1 MGVLDKFLDI
11 MKLSDDDDDYE
22 NDDFFDDDD
31 YEEDDYDDRASKKS
45 GLLSRFNRGKDSSR
59 DRDDYDD
66 YDDDYDERPAR
77 QTPSRASHPAH
88 QSGGSSKVTPM
99 RQPSSRRQAPNMEV
113 CVIKPSSVEDARE
126 ITETLLSGRTV
137 ILNLEGLD
145 LEVAQRIIDFTS
157 GAPFAINGNLQKIS
171 NYIFLVTPTNVDISG
186 DLQDL
191 LGTSFDASSMRTR
204 F

>member
-66 YDDDYDERPAR
+66 YDDDYD
-77 QTPSRASHPAH
+77 
-88 QSGGSSKVTPM
+88 
-99 RQPSSRRQAPNMEV
+99 
-113 CVIKPSSVEDARE
+113 
-126 ITETLLSGRTV
+126 
-137 ILNLEGLD
+137 
-145 LEVAQRIIDFTS
+145 
-157 GAPFAINGNLQKIS
+157 
-171 NYIFLVTPTNVDISG
+171 
-186 DLQDL
+186 
-191 LGTSFDASSMRTR
+191 
-204 F
+204 

>member
-22 NDDFFDDDD
+22 NDDFFDDDYDDDD
-31 YEEDDYDDRASKKS
+31 YEDRSSKKS
-45 GLLSRFNRGKDSSR
+45 GILSKFNRGKDSSR

-157 GAPFAINGNLQKIS
+157 GATFAINGNLQKIS

>member
-11 MKLSDDDDDYE
+11 MKLSDDDDYD
-22 NDDFFDDDD
+22 DDFFD
-31 YEEDDYDDRASKKS
+31 E
-45 GLLSRFNRGKDSSR
+45 
-59 DRDDYDD
+59 DDYDD
-66 YDDDYDERPAR
+66 YDDKPAKKSFFDRMKKSDIDEDDDYDDYEVPAR
-77 QTPSRASHPAH
+77 TTRSNN
-88 QSGGSSKVTPM
+88 KVTPM
-99 RQPSSRRQAPNMEV
+99 RQPARRSNVSMEV
-113 CVIKPSSVEDARE
+113 CVIKPNSVDDARE

-157 GAPFAINGNLQKIS
+157 GATFAISGNLQKIS
-171 NYIFLVTPTNVDISG
+171 NYIFLVTPTSVEISG

-191 LGTSFDASSMRTR
+191 LGTSFDASSMRSR

>member
-11 MKLSDDDDDYE
+11 MKLSDDDDYE
-22 NDDFFDDDD
+22 NDDFFDDDYD
-31 YEEDDYDDRASKKS
+31 DDDYDDRSSKKS
-45 GLLSRFNRGKDSSR
+45 GILSKFNRGKDSGR
-59 DRDDYDD
+59 DRDDDYDD
-66 YDDDYDERPAR
+66 YDDDYDERSAR
-77 QTPSRASHPAH
+77 PSSSRASHQPA
-88 QSGGSSKVTPM
+88 GSSKVTPM

-157 GAPFAINGNLQKIS
+157 GATFAINGNLQKIS